1 MGIADVFKG
10 KRIYIDTNIFIY
22 ALEGYPEFAAS
33 LTLLFTAIDEG
44 VVKAVTSELSLAESL
59 VKPLMDD
66 NTVLE
71 NLYLEVFQTSISLN
85 VVPISRQI
93 LIESA
98 RLRAKSKT
106 LKLPDAIHFATARM
120 SGCQTFLTNDKQLQP
135 VPDFDIA
142 LLSGEIF

>member
-1 MGIADVFKG
+1 MGIADVIKG
-10 KRIYIDTNIFIY
+10 KSIYIDTNIFIY

-33 LTLLFTAIDEG
+33 LTSLFTAIDEG
-44 VVKAVTSELSLAESL
+44 GVTAVTSELTLAESL

-71 NLYLEVFQTSISLN
+71 NLYLEVFQTSMSLN

-106 LKLPDAIHFATARM
+106 LKLSDAIHFATARM
-120 SGCQTFLTNDKQLQP
+120 SDCQTFLTNDKQLKF
-135 VPDFDIA
+135 VPDFDVAILA
-142 LLSGEIF
+142 EEM

>member
-1 MGIADVFKG
+1 MGIAGVVKG
-10 KRIYIDTNIFIY
+10 EKIYIDTNVFIY
-22 ALEGYPEFAAS
+22 AMEGYPEFAAS
-33 LTLLFTAIDEG
+33 LTSLFTAIDEG
-44 VVKAVTSELSLAESL
+44 VVKAVTSELTLAESL

-71 NLYLEVFQTSISLN
+71 NLYLEVFQTSMSLS

-106 LKLPDAIHFATARM
+106 LRLPDAIHFATARM
-120 SGCQTFLTNDKQLQP
+120 SGCQTFLTNDKQLKS
-135 VPDFDIA
+135 VPDFDVAI
-142 LLSGEIF
+142 LSEEMF

>member
-1 MGIADVFKG
+1 MGIADLVKG
-10 KRIYIDTNIFIY
+10 EKIYIDTNIFIY

-33 LTLLFTAIDEG
+33 LTSLFAAIDAD
-44 VVKAVTSELSLAESL
+44 VVKAVTSELTLAESL

-71 NLYLEVFQTSISLN
+71 NLYLEVFQTSMSLN

-98 RLRAKSKT
+98 RLRAKLKT
-106 LKLPDAIHFATARM
+106 LKLSDAVHFATARM
-120 SGCQTFLTNDKQLQP
+120 SGCQIFLTNDKQLRS
-135 VPDFDIA
+135 VPGFDVAI
-142 LLSGEIF
+142 LSEEMF